1 MSLLRRLW
9 PKRLAGQ
16 MIALLLIA
24 LMLAQFITLAIFAD
38 ERRLAIRAAD
48 RAQLLG
54 RTVSIVRLLEN
65 SPASLH
71 DQILETASSPRL
83 RYWMSDASAVADE
96 AEEDSSGPARQ
107 RIAELL
113 GEDID
118 RDVRVAFGDG
128 DDWPGWWRSSR
139 RGGMNSQWHDADD
152 RGDDEEHWHQER
164 RHRHGPFSILMST
177 RLKSGDWLNL
187 QTRLPPPNFGWK
199 LPALTWLGLMALAI
213 FGVVVVMV
221 RRITRPMA
229 SLAAAAERAGRGE
242 IIEPLAERGPLDVR
256 QTTAAFNR
264 MQARQQRFLQD
275 RTRMLAAMS
284 HDLRTP
290 MTTLRLRAEFI
301 EDEETR
307 TRILQT
313 LEEMQR
319 MTEATLAFVREEAK
333 VETTRQVDLNA
344 LIESVIEDLSDLG
357 HDIRFADTP
366 RITLG
371 CRPQGMK
378 RALRN
383 LVENA
388 IRYGER
394 AEVALEERGDRVLIT
409 IDDQGPGIPEDDV
422 ERMFQPFV
430 RLDESRSEETGGIG
444 LGLAI
449 ARSIVRGHGGDIEL
463 VNRDEDGLRATIRL
477 PTSTNGKS
485 EAVGLAS

>member
-1 MSLLRRLW
+1 MRWLRRLW

-16 MIALLLIA
+16 MIALLLMA
-24 LMLAQFITLAIFAD
+24 LVLAQIITLMIFAD

-65 SPASLH
+65 SPPSLH
-71 DQILETASSPRL
+71 QQILETASSPRL
-83 RYWMSDASAVADE
+83 RYWI
-96 AEEDSSGPARQ
+96 SSESVVPAGTGQDRHRPARQ
-107 RIAELL
+107 RLAALL

-118 RDVRVAFGDG
+118 RDVRIAFGDDHG
-128 DDWPGWWRSSR
+128 WRGWWQGRPRRERNDDDDDNDDWE
-139 RGGMNSQWHDADD
+139 GGH
-152 RGDDEEHWHQER
+152 H
-164 RHRHGPFSILMST
+164 HGPFSVVMST
-177 RLKSGDWLNL
+177 RLRDNGWLNL
-187 QTRLPPPNFGWK
+187 ETRLPPPGFGWK

-213 FGVVVVMV
+213 SAVVILMV

-242 IIEPLAERGPLDVR
+242 AIEPLPEVGPLDVR
-256 QTTAAFNR
+256 QTTSAFNR
-264 MQARQQRFLQD
+264 MHGRLQRFVQD

-301 EDEETR
+301 DDEEIR
-307 TRILQT
+307 SKILET

-333 VETTRQVDLNA
+333 AEATRQVDLAA
-344 LIESVIEDLSDLG
+344 LVESVVADLSDLG
-357 HDIRFADTP
+357 RDVHVREAEKVTYA
-366 RITLG
+366 

-383 LVENA
+383 LIENA
-388 IRYGER
+388 LRYGGK
-394 AEVALEERGDRVLIT
+394 AEVALCDRGEQLLII
-409 IDDQGPGIPEDDV
+409 IDDEGPGIPEGDI

-430 RLDESRSEETGGIG
+430 RLDESRSDETGGIG

-449 ARSIVRGHGGDIEL
+449 ARSIIRGHGGGIEL
-463 VNRDEDGLRATIRL
+463 ANRAEGGLRATIVM
-477 PTSTNGKS
+477 PKQSPPQEGNA
-485 EAVGLAS
+485 EPFGL